1 MDNKKIIVVLLLITI
16 ILSIAS
22 VVITLGLNV
31 TEISK
36 QGSLDFAGKQ
46 AGNVQLVI
54 EQTPETGV
62 PK

>member
-1 MDNKKIIVVLLLITI
+1 MDNKKIVVALLLITI

-22 VVITLGLNV
+22 VMITLGLDV

-36 QGSLDFAGKQ
+36 QSPLDFSGNQ

-54 EQTPETGV
+54 EQPSETGV